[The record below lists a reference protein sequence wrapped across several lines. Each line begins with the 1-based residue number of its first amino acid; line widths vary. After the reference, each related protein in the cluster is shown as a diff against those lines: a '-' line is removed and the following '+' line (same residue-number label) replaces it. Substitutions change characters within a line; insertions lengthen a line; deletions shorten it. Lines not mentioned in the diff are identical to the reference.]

1 MMVPQAQRRGDVEG
15 YTVLISENEN
25 ILEIS
30 LTKSEHS

>member
-1 MMVPQAQRRGDVEG
+1 MMVQQAQRRVVEG

-30 LTKSEHS
+30 LMKPEHS